1 LQQKR
6 KRHEVCHYRRCRRGS
21 RHVYKGSINTAII
34 RLFDLTIG
42 IAGLAAKDL
51 KRAGIEH
58 VVSTIHGNSHAG
70 YFPGAKLMTI
80 QIAFS
85 RTTGQLLSAQVIGND
100 GVDKRVDL
108 LASVIKNQGTVYDLT
123 EIEHA
128 YAPPF
133 SSAKDP
139 VNMAGFVAENIM
151 LGRLSI
157 VQCSDVALKDGEYTL
172 LDVRTAE
179 EYQQGTI
186 ASAVN
191 IPWDEIRLRI
201 HEIPTDRP
209 LYVFC
214 QQGMRGYLAQRILVQ
229 NNFSSV
235 TNISGGYL
243 LCKTCFEERVK
254 IERQLQRV

>member
-1 LQQKR
+1 
-6 KRHEVCHYRRCRRGS
+6 
-21 RHVYKGSINTAII
+21 
-34 RLFDLTIG
+34 
-42 IAGLAAKDL
+42 
-51 KRAGIEH
+51 
-58 VVSTIHGNSHAG
+58 
-70 YFPGAKLMTI
+70 M
-80 QIAFS
+80 
-85 RTTGQLLSAQVIGND
+85 IGND